1 MSPALERLLLV
12 GCSVSVPIFSSIGA
26 IRAGKAAAAAAAAAF
41 FNRGQRLEVPESFL
55 VCGRSGRHFE
65 VSKKCLFFVRFWT
78 RSVSAIV
85 SASSASDSVQ
95 NEA

>member
-1 MSPALERLLLV
+1 MLV

-26 IRAGKAAAAAAAAAF
+26 IRAGKAAAAAAAAAAF
-41 FNRGQRLEVPESFL
+41 FYRGQRLEVPESFL

-85 SASSASDSVQ
+85 SGRSASDSVQ

>member
-26 IRAGKAAAAAAAAAF
+26 IRAGKAAAAAAAAAAF
-41 FNRGQRLEVPESFL
+41 FYRGQRLEVPESFL

-65 VSKKCLFFVRFWT
+65 VSKKCLFSSRSCFPFVSRC
-78 RSVSAIV
+78 SVYHSAEN
-85 SASSASDSVQ
+85 AP
-95 NEA
+95 